1 MHRPQTWLT
10 LLCAAAS
17 LSAASFSGLT
27 ALEYTRKATA
37 FGPRPPGSAAIQ
49 KLQAFLVTELRKS
62 GCQVT
67 EDPFVGATPKGPLPM
82 KNILCRFPG
91 TSGKAVV
98 FSGHYDTKFFPG
110 RNFVG
115 ANDGGASTGLLL
127 ALAQALAGQPRK
139 DDVYVVFFDGEEAIG
154 EWSETD
160 GIHGSRHLAARW
172 AKDGT
177 LRRIKALIN
186 VDMIGDANL
195 GILYEANSNRT
206 LMNLVWTVAEDLGY
220 RKYFLDSRGAIED
233 DHMPFVRAGVPAID
247 LIDFDYPPW
256 HTDQDT
262 LDKVSARSLQVVGD
276 VLLGVLKRLE

>member
-1 MHRPQTWLT
+1 M

-49 KLQAFLVTELRKS
+49 KLQAFLVIELRKS

-67 EDPFVGATPKGPLPM
+67 EDPFTGATPKGPLPM

-98 FSGHYDTKFFPG
+98 FTGHYDTKLFPG

-115 ANDGGASTGLLL
+115 ANDGGASTGLLM

-139 DDVYVVFFDGEEAIG
+139 DDVYIVLFDGEEAIG

-186 VDMIGDANL
+186 VDLIGDANL

-247 LIDFDYPPW
+247 LIDFDYPAW

-262 LDKVSARSLQVVGD
+262 IDKVSARSLQVVGD